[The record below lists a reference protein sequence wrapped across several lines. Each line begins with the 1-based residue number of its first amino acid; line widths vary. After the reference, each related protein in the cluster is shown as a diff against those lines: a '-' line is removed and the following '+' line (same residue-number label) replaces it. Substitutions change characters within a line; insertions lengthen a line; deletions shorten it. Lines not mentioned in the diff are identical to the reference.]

1 MTELFAYPGTDGSE
15 IYKTVQSY
23 PSVGQTMK
31 MIHWDWGGGI
41 LNGIAKILVFSDLA
55 YFAELGKIKLRSS

>member
-1 MTELFAYPGTDGSE
+1 MTELFAYSGTDGSE

-23 PSVGQTMK
+23 PSVGQTMA
-31 MIHWDWGGGI
+31 IGVGGRGL
-41 LNGIAKILVFSDLA
+41 LNGIAKILVFSSLA